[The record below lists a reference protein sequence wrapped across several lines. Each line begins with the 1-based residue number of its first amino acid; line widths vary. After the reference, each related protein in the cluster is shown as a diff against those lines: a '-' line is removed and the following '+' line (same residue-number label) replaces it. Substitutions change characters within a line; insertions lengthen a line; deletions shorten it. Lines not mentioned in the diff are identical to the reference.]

1 MCKNTDQRNQYYQI
15 VTRTFLNRRGAPF
28 FLSSRE
34 IDMIRSWE
42 SREVPLRVV
51 LEGIKNFFEK
61 PVSGPGR
68 KKKAASLVLCDS
80 FVQKA
85 FLMSRTRKIGR
96 EQKIISRDDKKSAT
110 MDLVRYFLQSLPEE
124 MSFLQGDFHFALQ
137 ILEKKYPDEEK
148 LEKLDRTV
156 DEKLINNAS
165 ESLVKRIRSEVLS
178 EYLNSGK
185 EEINRIIEIKLSRFI
200 RERFQIPHLSLFY
213 Y

>member
-1 MCKNTDQRNQYYQI
+1 
-15 VTRTFLNRRGAPF
+15 
-28 FLSSRE
+28 LSSRE

-42 SREVPLRVV
+42 SRGIPLRVV
-51 LEGIKNFFEK
+51 LEGIKNFFGK
-61 PVSGPGR
+61 PISSPGR
-68 KKKAASLVLCDS
+68 KKKAASLVLCDY

-96 EQKIISRDDKKSAT
+96 EQKIISRDDKTSGM
-110 MDLVRYFLQSLPEE
+110 MDHVRYFLQSLPEE
-124 MSFLQGDFHFALQ
+124 MSFLQGDFQLALQ

-165 ESLVKRIRSEVLS
+165 ESLVERIRSEVLS
-178 EYLNSGK
+178 EYLSSGK
-185 EEINRIIEIKLSRFI
+185 EEVDRIIEIKLSRFI
-200 RERFQIPHLSLFY
+200 RESFQIPRLSLFY